1 MENVFIISLLC
12 TFFFCLAKLIEV
24 KFMQKDTENQEDA
37 SSSSSDEDNRR
48 SSSSS
53 KPLKYLLRDAL
64 IVFAANVVST
74 YLYMHVDGNVTDIL
88 HILTETK
95 TAPVKGASEIFTG
108 APGF

>member
-12 TFFFCLAKLIEV
+12 TFFFCLAKLFEV
-24 KFMQKDTENQEDA
+24 KFMQSDNDVNQDE
-37 SSSSSDEDNRR
+37 SDENNHHHAGA
-48 SSSSS
+48 S
-53 KPLKYLLRDAL
+53 KPLRHLLRDAL

-74 YLYMHVDGNVTDIL
+74 YLYMHVDGNITDIL

-108 APGF
+108 SPGF